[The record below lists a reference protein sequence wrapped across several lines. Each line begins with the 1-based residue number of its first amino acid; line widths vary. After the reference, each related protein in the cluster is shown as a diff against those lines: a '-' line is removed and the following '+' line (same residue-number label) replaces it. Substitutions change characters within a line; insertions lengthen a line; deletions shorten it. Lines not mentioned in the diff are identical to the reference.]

1 MLNRIKYI
9 LIAAIISA
17 SLVKPALA
25 ANDSTIS
32 YVEIN
37 NKFYSDVELMIS
49 DGAEILV
56 PFKQFANLFEIQYT
70 ANRVDKL
77 ITFTTYDGKNGYIN
91 EKGVFIN
98 EQLVQKK
105 RPIFLKQ
112 GIMDNVINEA
122 FISVS
127 AAEKIF
133 GVELETDYSTI
144 TVSAQVNRDIKAIKS
159 AKSLEDENAPKPHAN
174 AVIPQK
180 YGKITLNR
188 VGVHSNFINDNMK
201 TQYRKYSMSNDYV
214 YGNTSLRFSGD
225 IYDGKYRIDAN
236 MYHYESNSFMFGGLS
251 ATYLNKFTNKKGD
264 TYFYELGR
272 VKGRSDVDARVGTN
286 IFGAQIFNYDYNRPT
301 PNKISGYVKPTSLV
315 RVSINGEEP
324 VLMDTYAGYYSLD
337 TIQLPKNVQN
347 IKIEE
352 VNEDGTIEVVKEE
365 KYSLYGDRPLAK
377 EGRGSVYAGVWGYQ
391 NRLFREGASIYR
403 GNNKKVTAGGY
414 YQYGIKDNVT
424 FETKLTADK
433 IYEKTS
439 AKTIYRVPTND
450 TLLVSG
456 TQKNVN
462 YLEGATTL
470 NSVEYVSKKDPNL
483 KLRGTVGGSIAR
495 DIRDEDT
502 HVGYIVKG
510 TGEYTKSMRD
520 WARGIFQPKTAKVK
534 LEAYQT
540 TPDFYIASSDA
551 TSRNDRIGGKAS
563 GSVSFNS
570 TNVSGGY
577 NKYYSNINKRYEG
590 GTINF
595 DEYNINA
602 QTRVPKVATV
612 RYNLH
617 HRRGSNDLG
626 RNKNYHF
633 EGNVSRDI
641 SKYARVQGGFR
652 RSFYDT
658 KYYEPNTINRNYN
671 SDFIDIYQQLDLP
684 IPKNLGKFHMGHNF
698 IEYKTNTYKND
709 YNMFRFGYTF
719 PAWKRYTLGIGWG
732 FRYHGQSG
740 HDINVT
746 LGYRAKSGQ
755 MVNVGYQYSE
765 NGGYFIDNMFMPT
778 TSRHSVN
785 FIFNDAY
792 QFFTHGFKSI
802 GDIEED
808 KGIFEAIAF
817 IDTNKN
823 GKYDK
828 KIDIPMK
835 DIPIITSWT
844 SNIEY
849 TNRTGRISSSSLS
862 SGIYKIG
869 LDMNSL
875 PITVAPYTNDLIS
888 KTIKIDKSLTTKVE
902 LPLVSTV
909 GSVSGVLKISD
920 DFQRELKIT
929 DFVVIIVD
937 ENGNEIN
944 YSTVTSDGAFYIS
957 GLAPGKYT
965 LKLDDR
971 YMNAYG
977 LEKVENLSEKTIY
990 IPYDYVNPT
999 DVTGQNLEYKTL
1011 SL

>member
-17 SLVKPALA
+17 SLIKPVLA

-32 YVEIN
+32 YVSIN
-37 NKFYSDVELMIS
+37 DKVYADVELVIS

-56 PFKQFANLFEIQYT
+56 PFKQFADLFEIKYS
-70 ANRVDKL
+70 ANKVDKL
-77 ITFTTYDGKNGYIN
+77 ITFTTFDGKNGYIN
-91 EKGVFIN
+91 ERGVFIN
-98 EQLVQKK
+98 EQLIQKR
-105 RPIFLKQ
+105 RPVFLTQ
-112 GIMDNVINEA
+112 GIMDHVINEA
-122 FISVS
+122 YITSQT
-127 AAEKIF
+127 AEKIM
-133 GVELETDYSTI
+133 GVDLETDYSVI
-144 TVSAQVNRDIKAIKS
+144 AVSAKIDREVTALKS
-159 AKSLEDENAPKPHAN
+159 SKTLADDRAPKAYTD

-180 YGKITLNR
+180 AGKITLNR
-188 VGVHSNFINDNMK
+188 VGVHSNLINDNMTTK
-201 TQYRKYSMSNDYV
+201 YRAYRSSNDSV
-214 YGNTSLRFSGD
+214 FGNTSLRFTGD
-225 IYDGKYRIDAN
+225 IGTGKYRAEAN
-236 MYHYESNSFMFGGLS
+236 MYHYESNSFMFGGMS
-251 ATYLNKFTNKKGD
+251 ATYMNKYTNKKGD

-286 IFGAQIFNYDYNRPT
+286 IFGAQVFNYDYDKIPA
-301 PNKISGYVKPTSLV
+301 NKLSGYVKPTSIV
-315 RVSINGEEP
+315 RVSVNGEEP
-324 VLMDTYAGYYSLD
+324 VTLSTYAGYYTLAD
-337 TIQLPKNVQN
+337 MQMPKNVQSV
-347 IKIEE
+347 KIEE
-352 VNEDGTIEVVKEE
+352 INEDGTVEVVKEE

-377 EGRGSVYAGVWGYQ
+377 EGRGSMYAGVWGYQ
-391 NRLFREGASIYR
+391 NRLFREGSNVYR

-433 IYEKTS
+433 IYEKNH
-439 AKTIYRVPTND
+439 AKSIYRVPTND
-450 TLLVSG
+450 SLLVSG

-470 NSVEYVSKKDPNL
+470 NSVDYVSKKDPNL

-502 HVGYIVKG
+502 HVGYVVKG
-510 TGEYTKSMRD
+510 TGEYTKNLKNF
-520 WARGIFQPKTAKVK
+520 AKGIFQPKSARVK

-540 TPDFYIASSDA
+540 SPDFYIASSDS
-551 TSRNDRIGGKAS
+551 TSKNDRIGGRAS
-563 GSVSFNS
+563 GAVSFNS
-570 TNVSGGY
+570 TSVSGGY

-612 RYNLH
+612 RYSLS

-626 RNKNYHF
+626 RNKNYF
-633 EGNVSRDI
+633 YEGNVSRDI
-641 SKYARVQGGFR
+641 DKYARVQGGIR
-652 RSFYDT
+652 QSVYDT
-658 KYYEPNTINRNYN
+658 KYYEPNAINRNYE
-671 SDFIDIYQQLDLP
+671 SEYRDIYQQLDIP
-684 IPKNLGKFHMGHNF
+684 IPKNLGKFHMGHSF
-698 IEYKTNTYKND
+698 INYKANGYKNN

-719 PAWKRYTLGIGWG
+719 PTWKRFTLGLGWG
-732 FRYHGQSG
+732 FRYHGQGG
-740 HDINVT
+740 HDWNAT

-755 MVNVGYQYSE
+755 MITVGYQYSQ

-778 TSRHSVN
+778 TNRHSVN

-792 QFFTHGFKSI
+792 QFFSHGLKSI
-802 GDIEED
+802 GDINDD

-817 IDTNKN
+817 IDTNGN

-844 SNIEY
+844 SELEY
-849 TNRTGRISSSSLS
+849 TNRTGRVSSSSLP
-862 SGIYKIG
+862 SGMYKIG

-875 PITVAPYTNDLIS
+875 PITVAPYTNDLIQ
-888 KTIKIDKSLTTKVE
+888 KTIKIEKGLATKVE

-920 DFQRELKIT
+920 EFDRELRIT
-929 DFVVIIVD
+929 DFIVSVID
-937 ENGNEIN
+937 MDGNEVK

-957 GLAPGKYT
+957 GLAPGKYII
-965 LKLDDR
+965 KLDDR

-977 LEKVENLSEKTIY
+977 LEKVENLSERTIY
-990 IPYDYVNPT
+990 IPYDYVNTT